1 MNGWIMKYSEAGHIL
16 WTKQYRGVTS
26 NGING
31 DDNIFASLA
40 FLADNTIVI
49 AGQATNADDTTPPF
63 QQAWLLHLDT
73 TGCLADSN
81 SCGIVNGISEINRT
95 NFSVLVYPNPALNEI
110 NFEVLYGTFTS
121 TLQINDAMGQSMKAI
136 NFSQQNTEAVNVS
149 QWSSGI
155 YFYYVTEENGYKA
168 SGRFMVS
175 H

>member
-1 MNGWIMKYSEAGHIL
+1 
-16 WTKQYRGVTS
+16 
-26 NGING
+26 
-31 DDNIFASLA
+31 
-40 FLADNTIVI
+40 
-49 AGQATNADDTTPPF
+49 
-63 QQAWLLHLDT
+63 
-73 TGCLADSN
+73 LADSN